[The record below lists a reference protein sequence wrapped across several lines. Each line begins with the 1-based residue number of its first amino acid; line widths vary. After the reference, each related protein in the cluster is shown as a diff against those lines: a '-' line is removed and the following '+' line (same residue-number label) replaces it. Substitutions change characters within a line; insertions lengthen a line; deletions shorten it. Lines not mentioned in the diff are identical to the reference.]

1 MKYKNIRE
9 EELKNKVENFLKE
22 NGIELLYYEEIEAI
36 IESKDIKNKHTFIKS
51 LKQSDYLIILNK
63 QTNVLEYAIK
73 LSILEENR

>member
-1 MKYKNIRE
+1 MSIIKLNGKVYK
-9 EELKNKVENFLKE
+9 FLSK
-22 NGIELLYYEEIEAI
+22 I
-36 IESKDIKNKHTFIKS
+36 KDIKNKHTFIKS